1 MDPHY
6 FGFTVVV
13 LLKNFL
19 LHSLPTRTLMNEI
32 IDNDIFSILT
42 VVVVALKKGTLC
54 GPLFR
59 SSWLATIGFKP

>member
-19 LHSLPTRTLMNEI
+19 LYSLPTRTLMNEI

-42 VVVVALKKGTLC
+42 VVVVALKKGTLLQWS
-54 GPLFR
+54 PFSFQLI
-59 SSWLATIGFKP
+59 SYDWI